1 MLVGIELAINGFME
15 CYFGSQT
22 LPMGNELDKTAVVSF
37 SIPEIGIRFKA
48 PFKGIDNN
56 HSDFASF
63 LALLEFIDSNQKY
76 FSNHTYQIYGNNLSV
91 INQINKREEL
101 EDQFLP
107 LFKQACSFKE
117 KYKFSL
123 EWIPSQDNLACD
135 DLFD

>member
-1 MLVGIELAINGFME
+1 ME
-15 CYFGSQT
+15 CYFGSQS
-22 LPMGNELDKTAVVSF
+22 LPDGNELDKTAVVSF

-76 FSNHTYQIYGNNLSV
+76 FSNHTYQIYGTNLSV
-91 INQINKREEL
+91 INQINKREKLDE
-101 EDQFLP
+101 QFLP
-107 LFKQACSFKE
+107 LFEQACSFKE

-123 EWIPSQDNLACD
+123 EWVPSQDNLACD